1 MPYIKDIKARE
12 ILDSR
17 GNPTIEVDVISESGA
32 IGRVSVPSGAS
43 TGSKEALEL
52 RDNDARYNGKGV
64 QKAVNNV
71 VSIIKPKLLGMNI
84 FKQEEIDKLL
94 IELDGTSN
102 KSKLGANSMLGVSLA
117 TLKCAANYKKMP
129 LYKYVGGGNI
139 LPIPMMNIING
150 GSHADNGIDFQE
162 FMIIPNRET
171 IKERVRVGAEVF
183 HALKILLKE
192 KGYVTSVGDEGG
204 FAPKLFSNEEPLK
217 LILEAIKR
225 AGYIPG
231 EDVFMALD
239 VAASEFYDKAK
250 NIYILKADNKE
261 LTTVELIDFYEILIG
276 KYPII
281 SIEDALD
288 ENDWEGF
295 KLLTERIGNIIQLV
309 GDDLFVTNIN
319 LLDRGI
325 EERVCNSILIKP
337 NQIGTYTEML
347 KTINLAK
354 KNNYKTVISHRSGET
369 EDTTIADL
377 AVGLNLGQI
386 KTGSLSRTDRVSKY
400 NRLIRIE
407 EELNS

>member
-192 KGYVTSVGDEGG
+192 KGHVTSVGDEGG